1 MGSSRVLLALRLCSA
16 ACVVMVLTSGY
27 ILFQSPVFI
36 EVTEPFPIP
45 TPIPAEGIER
55 NAHKNLGSG
64 STKYYS
70 EPGGSYELMHY
81 DTRYFQKELAA
92 DERRTVLEDLIRSY
106 LNVTNHYEIE
116 TWLAHGTLMGWW
128 WGGRIMPWDSDIDV
142 QLSFETLDSIAP
154 ELNFTEFR
162 YEMRHADGQL
172 VSKSYL
178 LDINPYYGEAGVGDG
193 NNVIDARWIDTH
205 SGMFVDITAVR
216 QRDDSGK
223 WSCKDRH
230 TYEGAELWPLIESE
244 FEGVAALVPAKP
256 TALLRAEYGQESTQR
271 EEFMGYVVASWNGS
285 NLLLGCLLTVP

>member
-27 ILFQSPVFI
+27 ILFQSPVFV
-36 EVTEPFPIP
+36 EVTESFPIP

-64 STKYYS
+64 STKYYT

-178 LDINPYYGEAGVGDG
+178 LDINPYYGEAGPIFDTGQGSERHGTLAERGFELHSMLAEVLGAFRPG
-193 NNVIDARWIDTH
+193 GICASLRIRPREVIVIL
-205 SGMFVDITAVR
+205 GVDVMIVILRLVYLSKKAVQGR
-216 QRDDSGK
+216 KPVSKGRLPPFGK
-223 WSCKDRH
+223 
-230 TYEGAELWPLIESE
+230 
-244 FEGVAALVPAKP
+244 
-256 TALLRAEYGQESTQR
+256 
-271 EEFMGYVVASWNGS
+271 
-285 NLLLGCLLTVP
+285 